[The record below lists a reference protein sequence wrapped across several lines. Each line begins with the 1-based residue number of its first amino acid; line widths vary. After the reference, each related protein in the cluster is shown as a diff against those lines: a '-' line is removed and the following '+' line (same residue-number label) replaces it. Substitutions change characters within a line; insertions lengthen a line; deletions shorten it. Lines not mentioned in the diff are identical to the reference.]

1 MKKILLWLLV
11 LTMCIS
17 MVASFSLVGCK
28 EEAASAE
35 EEEVEEAA
43 KEASEEEVAEE
54 EVAEEEAVELSG
66 DVVFWSMYNE
76 TEPNADV
83 IKNAIAN
90 FEAANPEVNV
100 TVQWNGREVRQI
112 LKAALDAGESIDIY
126 ENDPRWLAT
135 NIVTEDYALNLDDYY
150 AKAYAATDGEVLKD
164 IIIPALITQISSLS
178 VDGGLYYVPN
188 QAYVVS
194 WYYSKSVFQNAGISE
209 APQTW
214 AEFLDV
220 CEKLKTAGVAPIT
233 VDDVYMDILMGGYL
247 GLLKGEEWVSELMQ
261 DKTGEM
267 WKDPAVTQFAEAFEE
282 LYTNDYFSANVAGNK
297 YPAGQQELA
306 LEQAG
311 MNLNGSWLPNELVG
325 TTGPDFE
332 WGQFT
337 FPTIPNQEEDSTV
350 IVFGSN
356 GYAVNKNSENA
367 DAAFELITY
376 IVSKEAQ
383 ADFADRALAMPV
395 TVDTTW
401 PEAIADVKPIFE
413 GATGSFQWGS
423 GIWDGGDFSSIVLNE
438 FVLLISGGVTAEE
451 FVTNMEAAATK

>member
-28 EEAASAE
+28 KEAAPAEEVAVEEEVAE
-35 EEEVEEAA
+35 EEEVA
-43 KEASEEEVAEE
+43 VEE

-66 DVVFWSMYNE
+66 DVVYWSMYNE
-76 TEPNADV
+76 TEPNAEV
-83 IKNAIAN
+83 IKTAIEN
-90 FEAANPEVNV
+90 FKAANPEVNV

-135 NIVTEDYALNLDDYY
+135 NIGTDYALNLDDYY
-150 AKAYAATDGEVLKD
+150 AKTYAATDGEVLKD
-164 IIIPALITQISSLS
+164 IMIPALVTQISSLS
-178 VDGGLYYVPN
+178 EDQGLFYVPN

-194 WYYSKSVFQNAGISE
+194 WYYGKSVFQNAGISE
-209 APQTW
+209 VPQTW

-220 CEKLKTAGVAPIT
+220 CEKIKIAGVAPIT

-247 GLLKGEEWVSELMQ
+247 GLLKGEEWVSQLMQ
-261 DKTGEM
+261 DKTGAM
-267 WKDPAVTQFAEAFEE
+267 WEDPAVTQFAEAFEE
-282 LYTNDYFSANVAGNK
+282 LYNKGYFSANVAGNK

-325 TTGPDFE
+325 TTGPDYE
-332 WGQFT
+332 WGEFT
-337 FPTIPNQEEDSTV
+337 FPSIPNATEDNTV

-356 GYAVNKNSENA
+356 GYAINKNSENA

-376 IVSKEAQ
+376 IVNKETQ
-383 ADFADRALAMPV
+383 GDFADIALCMPV
-395 TVDTTW
+395 TIDTTW

-413 GATGSFQWGS
+413 GATGCFSWGS
-423 GIWDGGDFSSIVLNE
+423 GIWDGGDFASIVLNE
-438 FVLLISGGVTAEE
+438 FVKLISGGVTADE
-451 FVTNMEAAATK
+451 FVTNMEAAATQ